1 MSEWTPA
8 EIMVLGEGATVTPSL
23 QALADR
29 LSLSFAQQP
38 MALQW
43 GLELSNTGLTL
54 IRPDGVKLCV
64 DFTAG
69 KTRHRNNESGQGA
82 GVLRR
87 ALGLKAFYK
96 RHNRHP
102 EIVDGT
108 GGWGQDAWAIAST
121 GCEVSVIEQHSVV
134 HALLEDA
141 LCRARLDDTS
151 ADNAER
157 IKLVNANAVETLPF
171 STADVIYLDP
181 MYPVRTR
188 KKADSKKGMQFL
200 HALLGPSE
208 ESASVLLLASA
219 LQSSAERVVV
229 KRPKGSDTLPA
240 PVEWVGQKT
249 TIESPNTRYDVY
261 LKR

>member
-8 EIMVLGEGATVTPSL
+8 EIIVLSEGATVTPYL

-29 LSLSFAQQP
+29 LHLALHEKSTELQLFLEQP
-38 MALQW
+38 SSA
-43 GLELSNTGLTL
+43 LTL
-54 IRPDGVKLCV
+54 VRPDGVKLYV
-64 DFTAG
+64 DFVAG

-87 ALGLKAFYK
+87 ALGLKAFFK

-102 EIVDGT
+102 DIVDGT

-121 GCEVSVIEQHSVV
+121 GCEVRVIEQNCVV

-141 LCRARLDDTS
+141 LHRAQLDDSS
-151 ADNAER
+151 AANAAR
-157 IKLVNANAVETLPF
+157 IELVNANAVDALPF

-181 MYPVRTR
+181 MYPVRAR
-188 KKADSKKGMQFL
+188 KKADSKKAMQFL

-208 ESASVLLLASA
+208 ESASELLLTAA

-229 KRPKGSDTLPA
+229 KRPKGAEPLSAPA
-240 PVEWVGQKT
+240 EWAGQKT